1 MSDVP
6 AAAHPSP
13 WWSKA
18 VPRANR
24 IYFATAVVATLGVF
38 LLPHALGN
46 FVACARYME
55 VDWLVV
61 ALLSMATIGFLNVL
75 FSFLAVWE
83 GALPVRVITPLRKA
97 SVVVLPA
104 FALVA
109 IVWFA
114 VGAFIPALAHYPEV
128 LCD

>member
-1 MSDVP
+1 MSDAPVT
-6 AAAHPSP
+6 AQSSP
-13 WWSKA
+13 WWSNA

-24 IYFATAVVATLGVF
+24 IYFAATVAATLGVF
-38 LLPHALGN
+38 LLPHVLGK

-61 ALLSMATIGFLNVL
+61 AFLSMTAIGVLNVL
-75 FSFLAVWE
+75 FSFLAGWE
-83 GALPVRVITPLRKA
+83 RALPASLITPLRKA

-104 FALVA
+104 LALVA

-114 VGAFIPALAHYPEV
+114 VGAFIPALTHYPEV